1 MQSID
6 SLGHLKI
13 AAARRRREMAYWTE
27 RVPASMQKARF
38 PQDQAPRGEPQRGQ
52 YRQEFDASTAERLWS
67 AASRQVP
74 ALRVLI
80 AAQVAALA
88 ARYTG
93 LTRIPL
99 GMPASF
105 TDGQEAPLATWLP
118 LYPEVEPNASLRTLL
133 GAVHQEYAA
142 AVAHQDCP
150 MALLVDAVGLPVE
163 EHVHPFFDIAVDAS
177 GGEGTVDARQQHDQG
192 VEGVPL
198 LISLCRE
205 GNRWQWDVDFDA
217 RMYQPGTVA
226 RLVGHLAAQIAS
238 SLAAPDGAMSAIS
251 LDSEADAEIIAQ
263 ANATQAAYRNTT
275 RLDQVLSEQA
285 QRTPDAVAV
294 ICGAE
299 RLTYRAFE
307 ARVNQLAHT
316 LQDAGVQPDQ
326 LVAVIA
332 HRSVDMLVAIHAVI
346 KAGGAYLPIDPGYPR
361 SRIEYVLEDSAAS
374 VVLAHLELVPQLK
387 AERTIIDLRN
397 PRSYDSRTSAPRPAG
412 DAQNVAYAIY
422 TSGSTGLPK
431 GVLVEHHS
439 AINRIDWMQK
449 AYPLRAGD
457 VILQK
462 TPISFDVSVW
472 ELFWWSF
479 TGVTVSLLAPGG
491 EKDPEQIIE
500 TIERDKVTTLHFV
513 PSMLQAFLEYV
524 QATRATKRLRSVK
537 QVFASGEALGVHH
550 VRLFH
555 ALLGDM
561 NAKLI
566 NLYGP
571 TEATVDV
578 SHHLCVSDDRAVTVP
593 IGKPIDNIRLY
604 VVDRQLRKQPL
615 GVPGEL
621 VIAGVGLARGYH
633 QRPELT
639 AERFV
644 DNPFDGETRIYRT
657 GDLARWNEKGEI
669 DYLGRIDN
677 QVKIRGY
684 RIEIGE
690 IEARLR
696 QHPSVKDA
704 FVMAHALGGREAEL
718 CAYVTGTAVA
728 SEELLRFVGETLPEY
743 MVPST
748 LTHLE
753 AFPLSPNGKLDR
765 KALPLPQRDQQAYVA
780 PRTPVESTLA
790 AIWSEVLGVPRV
802 GIHDNFF
809 SLGGNSIH
817 FVGVLAK
824 ARHHGLQFTFQQLFS
839 HPTIA
844 SLSQVLA
851 HVDSSSQDAAQQPFA
866 LLQDAD
872 RARIPA
878 SAEDAYPLSLLQT
891 GLIFENELT
900 FGTSQYHDILSYTI
914 ETHFDRPAF
923 EQAVRSVVARNPIM
937 RTSYHLT
944 GYEVPLQIVHKDMP
958 LPLEVFDVRGVDP
971 AGQDAAFEAWTAGER
986 DRRFAWEE
994 PGLVR
999 FYVHVLSDNLFRYT
1013 LTQHNS
1019 ALDGWSITLVH
1030 TQLFEAY
1037 HAARKGREAAAPK
1050 VGNFFRDFI
1059 ALEQDALR
1067 SEEDRLFWRHAI
1079 EGSALTQLPRC
1090 APQLATSDTK
1100 AVPKVIFH
1108 DVDIPRAL
1116 SNRIVALSDRLG
1128 VPVKTVLMAAHLKV
1142 LSVLANTDFVSTG
1155 YEQSGRPEHVDAT
1168 EALGLFLNTVPFGI
1182 DVGEGSWEDL
1192 VRQVFDAESALLPHR
1207 RYPMAQMKHD
1217 LGIRDHLFETAFNYT
1232 HFYRLKELKKLPE
1245 FSLLD
1250 VRANSETEFIVRAEF
1265 SRHFFTDDVRLSL
1278 HYHDQVFAPQQMES
1292 MGGLYRRAFE
1302 LMTENVAALHRPQ
1315 TLVAPSELARRA
1327 QAAVDACA
1335 KRPLDGVA
1343 HEVLRNATSVEIVDR
1358 HGVPVPM
1365 GVHGELVVS
1374 RENGAQTRTDWI
1386 ARWMPDWTLE
1396 LAGPAHEVQQRTRVT
1411 VFGDRRMKVPAKPG
1425 HRTVSTLT
1433 PAEQRIAAVWAQ
1445 LLKRPVADIDAHD
1458 NFFQIGGNSLMA
1470 IRVVLMLEGDI
1481 KLADLMAR
1489 PTLRELAQ
1497 ILDKGGT
1504 SPASLLVR
1512 YAGHEAPVA
1521 SVVCLPYAG
1530 GSSASF
1536 QSLAQAV
1543 AAQGAALSVY
1553 GVDLPGHELVGEQG
1567 ALLGVEAMAAQIAV
1581 EIRAKVGTPVVLWG
1595 HCVGAALALAV
1606 ESELQKA
1613 GHEVLRV
1620 FIGGKLLPSPQ
1631 DAEAGI
1637 AAMDLM
1643 TNADV
1648 LSWMVKETGHTE
1660 LGELA
1665 ASYGDRL
1672 VSLFRHDA
1680 RTANRYLAG
1689 LAAGRARRLPSLTVV
1704 FADDDP
1710 LTKGYETG
1718 FSRWE
1723 AVCDELHMTRLPDG
1737 GHYFCRSRAADVAQI
1752 LVNELQK
1759 SNDIMPRGMSKGE
1772 AR

>member
-1 MQSID
+1 
-6 SLGHLKI
+6 LKI
-13 AAARRRREMAYWTE
+13 AAARRRREMGFWTE
-27 RVPASMQKARF
+27 RVPASMHKARF
-38 PQDQAPRGEPQRGQ
+38 PQDQAPRGEPRRGRYQ
-52 YRQEFDASTAERLWS
+52 HEFDALIAERLWS

-74 ALRVLI
+74 ALRVLL

-105 TDGQEAPLATWLP
+105 TEAQEAPLATWLP
-118 LYPEVEPNASLRTLL
+118 IYPHVEPSTSLRTLL

-150 MALLVDAVGLPVE
+150 MALLIDAVGLPVE

-177 GGEGTVDARQQHDQG
+177 DGEVSGPHHDHG
-192 VEGVPL
+192 IDGVPL
-198 LISLCRE
+198 LISLCRD
-205 GNRWQWDVDFDA
+205 GDRWQWDVDFDA
-217 RMYQPGTVA
+217 RMYQNGTVA
-226 RLVGHLAAQIAS
+226 RLVGHLASQIAS
-238 SLAAPDGAMSAIS
+238 SLSAPDAAMGAIS
-251 LDSEADAEIIAQ
+251 LDTDADAQIIGRS
-263 ANATQAAYRNTT
+263 NATQAAYRSTT
-275 RLDQVLSEQA
+275 RLDQILSEQA

-294 ICGAE
+294 VCGAE

-332 HRSVDMLVAIHAVI
+332 HRGVDMLVAIHAVI

-374 VVLAHLELVPQLK
+374 VVLAHPELVPEIK
-387 AERTIIDLRN
+387 AERKIIDLRD
-397 PRSYDSRTSAPRPAG
+397 PRSYDSRTCAPRPAG
-412 DAQNVAYAIY
+412 DAHSVAYAIY
-422 TSGSTGLPK
+422 TSGSTGMPK

-439 AINRIDWMQK
+439 AINRIAWMQK

-479 TGVTVSLLAPGG
+479 VGATVSLLPPGG

-500 TIERDKVTTLHFV
+500 TIERDQVTTLHFV
-513 PSMLQAFLEYV
+513 PSMLHAFLEYA
-524 QATRATKRLRSVK
+524 QATRATKRLHSVK

-550 VRLFH
+550 VRLFY
-555 ALLGDM
+555 ALLGN

-578 SHHLCVSDDRAVTVP
+578 SHHLCVLDERAVTVP

-633 QRPELT
+633 RRPELT
-639 AERFV
+639 ADRFV
-644 DNPFDGETRIYRT
+644 DNPFDGEARIYRT

-669 DYLGRIDN
+669 EYLGRIDN

-684 RIEIGE
+684 RIELGE

-696 QHPSVKDA
+696 QHPSVSDA

-718 CAYVTGTAVA
+718 CAYVTGTSVA
-728 SEELLRFVGETLPEY
+728 PEELLRFVGETLPEY
-743 MVPST
+743 MVPSS
-748 LTHLE
+748 LTHLD

-790 AIWSEVLGVPRV
+790 QIWSEVLGAAKV

-817 FVGVLAK
+817 FVAVLAK

-844 SLSQVLA
+844 ALSQVLA
-851 HVDSSSQDAAQQPFA
+851 HVDSSAQDAAQQPFA

-923 EQAVRSVVARNPIM
+923 EKAVRAVVARNPIM

-958 LPLEVFDVRGVDP
+958 LPLEVFDVRGLDP
-971 AGQDAAFEAWTAGER
+971 AGQDTAFEAWTAAER
-986 DRRFAWEE
+986 NRRFAWEE

-1037 HAARKGREAAAPK
+1037 HAAREGREAAAPK

-1067 SEEDRLFWRHAI
+1067 SEDDRLFWRNAI
-1079 EGSALTQLPRC
+1079 EGTALTQLPRC
-1090 APQLATSDTK
+1090 APPQADTDTK

-1108 DVDIPRAL
+1108 DVDIPRTL

-1142 LSVLANTDFVSTG
+1142 LSVLGNTDFVSTG
-1155 YEQSGRPEHVDAT
+1155 YEQSGRPEHIDAT

-1182 DVGEGSWEDL
+1182 EVGLGSWEDL
-1192 VRQVFDAESALLPHR
+1192 IRRVFDAESALLPHR

-1278 HYHDQVFAPQQMES
+1278 HYHDQVFAPQQMVS
-1292 MGGLYRRAFE
+1292 MGSLYRRAFE
-1302 LMTENVAALHRPQ
+1302 LMTENVAALHAPQ
-1315 TLVAPSELARRA
+1315 TLVAASELARTA
-1327 QAAVDACA
+1327 QAAQDACA
-1335 KRPLDGVA
+1335 KQPPDGAARAVR
-1343 HEVLRNATSVEIVDR
+1343 EVLRNARSVEILDR

-1365 GVHGELVVS
+1365 GVYGELVLT
-1374 RENGAQTRTDWI
+1374 RENGVPTKTDWI
-1386 ARWMPDWTLE
+1386 ARWMPDWSLD

-1411 VFGDRRMKVPAKPG
+1411 IFGDRRMKVPARVSRG
-1425 HRTVSTLT
+1425 TVTTLT

-1445 LLKRPVADIDAHD
+1445 LLKRPAAEIDADD
-1458 NFFQIGGNSLMA
+1458 NFFSIGGNSLMA
-1470 IRVVLMLEGDI
+1470 IRVVLMLDGDI
-1481 KLADLMAR
+1481 KLADLMTR

-1497 ILDKGGT
+1497 VLDRGT
-1504 SPASLLVR
+1504 GSSASLLVR
-1512 YAGHEAPVA
+1512 YAGHDTPLA

-1536 QSLAQAV
+1536 QSLAQSV
-1543 AAQGAALSVY
+1543 VGLGAALSVY
-1553 GVDLPGHELVGEQG
+1553 GVDLPGHELVGQQG
-1567 ALLGVEAMAAQIAV
+1567 ALLDVEAMAAQIAM
-1581 EIRAKVGTPVVLWG
+1581 EIRATVGTPVVLWG
-1595 HCVGAALALAV
+1595 HCVGAAMALAV

-1613 GHEVLRV
+1613 GHEVVRV
-1620 FIGGKLLPSPQ
+1620 FIGGKLLPSMQ

-1637 AAMDLM
+1637 AAMDRM
-1643 TNADV
+1643 SNADV

-1660 LGELA
+1660 LAELA
-1665 ASYGDRL
+1665 AQHADRL
-1672 VSLFRHDA
+1672 VTLFRHDA
-1680 RTANRYLAG
+1680 RTANRYLGG
-1689 LAAGRARRLPSLTVV
+1689 LAAGRPQRLPSLTVV

-1718 FSRWE
+1718 YSRWQ
-1723 AVCDELHMTRLPDG
+1723 AVCDELRMTRLPDG
-1737 GHYFCRSRAADVAQI
+1737 GHYFCRTRANEVARI
-1752 LVNELQK
+1752 IVNELEK
-1759 SNDIMPRGMSKGE
+1759 SNHTMPGGMSKE
-1772 AR
+1772 